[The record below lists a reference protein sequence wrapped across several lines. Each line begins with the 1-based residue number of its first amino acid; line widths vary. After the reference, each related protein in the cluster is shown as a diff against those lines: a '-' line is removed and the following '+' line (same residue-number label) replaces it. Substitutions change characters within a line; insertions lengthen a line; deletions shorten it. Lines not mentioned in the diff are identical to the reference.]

1 MGKGI
6 CIGLKML
13 KEEIKHIDTSDNAVK
28 KTSLTV
34 GVVLLIITFILW
46 YYGNTSFIYFGAIG
60 GIFIILS
67 YIAIPLLRHF
77 HKLWMSLALILGWFM
92 SRVILI
98 ILFYLVITPIGLI
111 AKIFGKRFLELKIDK
126 SAETYWE
133 KRENVIKQPIDYER
147 QF

>member
-1 MGKGI
+1 
-6 CIGLKML
+6 ML
-13 KEEIKHIDTSDNAVK
+13 KEEIKHIDKSDTAVK
-28 KTSLTV
+28 KTSVTV
-34 GVVLLIITFILW
+34 GIVLLIITIILW
-46 YYGNTSFIYFGAIG
+46 YLGKTSFIYFGAIG

-67 YIAIPLLRHF
+67 YIAVPLLRPF
-77 HKLWMSLALILGWFM
+77 HKLWMSLALTMGWFM

-98 ILFYLVITPIGLI
+98 ILFYLVITPIGLF

-126 SAETYWE
+126 KTATYWE